1 MRRLLLMIGLVLMT
15 ACESNKEIVSRL
27 NEMEANDIVVFL
39 AGRGIPSEKMAK
51 AGTGGGGETVMEYTI
66 SVPDA
71 HYVEAMA
78 LLSANGLP
86 RSKTQSLLQIF
97 PAGGMM
103 QDPTERQIRY
113 QAGLAETLAGMIRK
127 FDGVLDAAVVLSI
140 PPAETIPGTSPQRPS
155 ASVYVKH
162 QGVLDDPNNQITS
175 KIRRLLSGSVPGLA
189 IDDVVVVSDRSRM
202 AEISL
207 SPSIQPFNAPEEWR
221 SVFGVVVDKD
231 SVGYLQTLLASLLA
245 LLVFSL
251 AGMGWLFWKSSL
263 VIQARGFKSLFA
275 LKPYEVPPGASE
287 PIAAEGVPS

>member
-27 NEMEANDIVVFL
+27 SEMEANDIVVFL
-39 AGRGIPSEKMAK
+39 AGRGIPSDKMAK

-66 SVPDA
+66 SVPEA

-140 PPAETIPGTSPQRPS
+140 PPAETVPGGTPTRPS

-162 QGVLDDPNNQITS
+162 QGVLDDPNNQISS
-175 KIRRLLSGSVPGLA
+175 KIRRLLSGSIPGLS

-207 SPSIQPFNAPEEWR
+207 SPSIQPYNAPEEWR

-231 SVGYLQTLLASLLA
+231 SVGYLQTVLAILLALVILSLASL
-245 LLVFSL
+245 
-251 AGMGWLFWKSSL
+251 GWLFWKLSL
-263 VIQARGFKSLFA
+263 IVQARGFRSLLSF
-275 LKPYEVPPGASE
+275 KPYEAPSVVTEALPSE
-287 PIAAEGVPS
+287 GIPS